1 MKFILI
7 AEEKLKNLMRLK
19 KNLQGDELVG
29 ILGGIGVY
37 MVSSARKNFEEGGRP
52 KKWDKLDKET
62 LKRKR
67 GTKILVD
74 SGMLS
79 GGILSEVAPSERA
92 VYIGPSG
99 PSVKYARRHNYGDI
113 GGKPIPQ
120 RQFLLMQ
127 DEDSEYIDDFIRVS
141 IF

>member
-7 AEEKLKNLMRLK
+7 AEAKLKNLMRLK
-19 KNLQGDELVG
+19 KSLREDELAG
-29 ILGGIGVY
+29 ILEGIGVY
-37 MVSSARKNFEEGGRP
+37 MVSSVRKNFEEGGRP
-52 KKWDKLDKET
+52 KLWKELKKET

-67 GTKILVD
+67 GTKTLVE

-99 PSVKYARRHNYGDI
+99 PASKYARRHKYGDI
-113 GGKPIPQ
+113 GGEPIPQ
-120 RQFLLMQ
+120 RDFLLMQ
-127 DEDSEYIDDFIRVS
+127 DEDSEYIDTFIRVS
-141 IF
+141 MF